1 MRMICKLK
9 NLLEQHNISQ
19 IGLAQETGLS
29 PGTVGKLARGEFTRI
44 DENTVITLCK
54 YFNLNS
60 ISELIEIEREP
71 NERKEAA

>member
-1 MRMICKLK
+1 MICRLK
-9 NLLEQHNISQ
+9 ELLEKHNISQ

-29 PGTVGKLARGEFTRI
+29 PGTVGKLARSEFTRI
-44 DENTVITLCK
+44 DENTVIALCK

-60 ISELIEIEREP
+60 ISELIEIEWEA